1 MPTQRAYP
9 HPLSHPSQSHSFRHV
24 SDCMIG
30 ILTCSSS
37 LSSSL
42 GASRMYR
49 RSAACFFSL
58 RMGWLVSIDLHA
70 SIASCSRAH
79 A

>member
-1 MPTQRAYP
+1 MTKPAVTLVGGCIIKQHKTP
-9 HPLSHPSQSHSFRHV
+9 PLLHRFPSHSFRHV

-42 GASRMYR
+42 GASRM
-49 RSAACFFSL
+49 
-58 RMGWLVSIDLHA
+58 
-70 SIASCSRAH
+70 
-79 A
+79 